1 LVKTGREKAALKN
14 GYCRRRS
21 LGHIARLFNYRYVGD
36 LLGFSNIILNLTH
49 DEYKNRVEEWIQL
62 CKDGVREFRLEK
74 HYQLISDTIF
84 VGAEDSRDALEK
96 LLDFSKHMLNLG
108 IKRSLPMRGAIS
120 FGEVTWD
127 KEITFGKAIVNAYN
141 LENDQDWIGTC
152 CEHDLPRIDEL
163 WDFHRVFVYPAPM
176 KSEKKLM
183 FRPVISWNV
192 PEYREL
198 RDKTA
203 KKEGLAIGDMDWKY
217 AYRIQHTMMFSLY
230 LKGVLNKT
238 IQARPSKFPPDIPIE
253 HIDSCVNE
261 FIQA

>member
-1 LVKTGREKAALKN
+1 
-14 GYCRRRS
+14 
-21 LGHIARLFNYRYVGD
+21 
-36 LLGFSNIILNLTH
+36 
-49 DEYKNRVEEWIQL
+49 
-62 CKDGVREFRLEK
+62 
-74 HYQLISDTIF
+74 
-84 VGAEDSRDALEK
+84 
-96 LLDFSKHMLNLG
+96 MLNLG

-238 IQARPSKFPPDIPIE
+238 IQARPSKFPPDLPIE